1 MRFHVPDTD
10 VGNALIDLFAG
21 PIGMMMETKGTKY
34 ISPLTFAAQLLAF
47 INFSA
52 ESLGKM
58 ETKGTNNISPLMYF
72 RRTTTSRL
80 GSRRKC
86 YVEDLFPGTSETAT
100 QWFIVCLRGGTAAS
114 RNDWRLLLVALSC
127 LTAHHN

>member
-1 MRFHVPDTD
+1 
-10 VGNALIDLFAG
+10 
-21 PIGMMMETKGTKY
+21 MMMEIKGTKY

-100 QWFIVCLRGGTAAS
+100 SGSSCACVGEPLQVGTIGDCYWLPFLAF
-114 RNDWRLLLVALSC
+114 
-127 LTAHHN
+127 TAHHN